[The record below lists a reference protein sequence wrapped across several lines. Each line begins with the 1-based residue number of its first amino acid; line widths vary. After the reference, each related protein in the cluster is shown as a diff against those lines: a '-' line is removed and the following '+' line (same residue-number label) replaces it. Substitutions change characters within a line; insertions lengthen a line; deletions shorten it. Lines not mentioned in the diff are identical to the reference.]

1 MEGKLPET
9 PVLKE
14 PQGHPAEWFPVQEVN
29 LDNGKLDI
37 RDIHPETLREGKDI
51 PLVSILGFGT
61 GNAALSRTFIHLR
74 DSGEHILGID
84 FVGGG
89 RGIEGEEGSSTEF
102 NRQGE
107 LLYQYLN
114 DYLKNNPQIEQ
125 VDFMTQSAGLL
136 KVFALAKL
144 HPEFL
149 PKIRNLIMYSP
160 VGLYE
165 KDHLTSPLRILK
177 RFRDEE
183 KRYKGSE
190 RKSELDE
197 ENNENLKLANK
208 RMLRKWN
215 PGDVLKAVKEVNAL
229 ARASAYPTLEVL
241 KATGIGIAVIQGEED
256 KLASAEM
263 LWYKMGEG
271 YEKPFSMIDTP
282 DGPEYK
288 PNNKKLFTQ
297 GISPLT
303 DETINIY
310 QPQNQEPPLIDVY
323 RATSGGSFQEINGE
337 KTVLPGGHGIQVD
350 DPKKAAKT
358 ILGTIDYLNKLQSS
372 PIENE

>member
-1 MEGKLPET
+1 MEGELPET

-14 PQGHPAEWFPVQEVN
+14 PQGHPAEWFPAQEVE

-37 RDIHPETLREGKDI
+37 RDIRPEALREDKDV

-61 GNAALSRTFIHLR
+61 GNAALSRTFMHLR

-89 RGIEGEEGSSTEF
+89 KGIEGGEGASTEF

-114 DYLKNNPQIEQ
+114 DYLKSHPEIEQ

-160 VGLYE
+160 VGIYE
-165 KDHLTSPLRILK
+165 KDDFLGPVRIGK
-177 RFRDEE
+177 RFLAED
-183 KRYKGSE
+183 KRYKDSPYKSQFDRENTESLKKANE
-190 RKSELDE
+190 RLM
-197 ENNENLKLANK
+197 NLKNPK
-208 RMLRKWN
+208 EILRH
-215 PGDVLKAVKEVNAL
+215 LKIVNSL
-229 ARASAYPTLEVL
+229 ARGASYPTLEVL
-241 KATGIGIAVIQGEED
+241 KAAGIKIGVIQGDSD

-263 LWYKMGEG
+263 LFKRMGEG
-271 YEKPFSMIDTP
+271 YESPFIKSSETP
-282 DGPEYK
+282 SEYQWVEK
-288 PNNKKLFTQ
+288 DQK
-297 GISPLT
+297 
-303 DETINIY
+303 
-310 QPQNQEPPLIDVY
+310 EPPIDVV
-323 RATSGGSFQEINGE
+323 RLVGGGFYKWENEEERKGMVEI
-337 KTVLPGGHGIQVD
+337 PGGHGIQVD
-350 DPKKAAKT
+350 SPESASKDIMQTK
-358 ILGTIDYLNKLQSS
+358 DYLNS
-372 PIENE
+372 I